1 MKARLTI
8 AMTVQVAEDHW
19 ERQYNDIDVE
29 VIMPNYNLFGYSDIN
44 KVFEESD
51 IVGGRWLKEQ

>member
-8 AMTVQVAEDHW
+8 AMTVQVAEDQW

-29 VIMPNYNLFGYSDIN
+29 VIMPNYNLFGYADIN
-44 KVFEESD
+44 KVFLESD
-51 IVGGRWLKEQ
+51 IVGGRWLKER